1 MAPPE
6 LSDQQGQQTRTSAA
20 EIHAAIERLL
30 AGEAFLA
37 NRPWS
42 EIWWGLMHLDLFSG
56 WRIAIWIERDV
67 LGVVQSATAAD
78 GRNWIYGCQR
88 DDWTLG
94 PAARILEPLGLLS
107 ARQRQALEARLRRAC
122 CWPAPEPIDGGWM
135 PPLHQV
141 QRVHP
146 AAGRAG
152 LTAVR
157 AALAR
162 QAAHSAQRRSLG
174 AKAAWA
180 NHLQQS

>member
-56 WRIAIWIERDV
+56 WRIAIWIKRDA
-67 LGVVQSATAAD
+67 LGVCHAASAAD
-78 GRNWIYGCQR
+78 GRNWLYGCQR

-107 ARQRQALEARLRRAC
+107 PRQRQALEARLRRAC
-122 CWPAPEPIDGGWM
+122 CWPAPAHLDGGWM
-135 PPLHQV
+135 PPLHQL
-141 QRVHP
+141 QHP
-146 AAGRAG
+146 RPRRRASSKPGRTAAAKSPPCPEQVPAGRG
-152 LTAVR
+152 TM
-157 AALAR
+157 
-162 QAAHSAQRRSLG
+162 G
-174 AKAAWA
+174 PA
-180 NHLQQS
+180 NAPAFKP

>member
-37 NRPWS
+37 DRPWS

-56 WRIAIWIERDV
+56 WRIAIWIERDA

-107 ARQRQALEARLRRAC
+107 PRQRQALEARLRRAC
-122 CWPAPEPIDGGWM
+122 CWPAPAQLDVGCM
-135 PPLHQV
+135 PPLHQL
-141 QRVHP
+141 QRVHLR
-146 AAGRAG
+146 GRQS
-152 LTAVR
+152 R
-157 AALAR
+157 PHR
-162 QAAHSAQRRSLG
+162 SPRRSPHRTG
-174 AKAAWA
+174 AASSALFPEAIAGGKG
-180 NHLQQS
+180 SMG

>member
-6 LSDQQGQQTRTSAA
+6 PSDQQGQQTRTSAA

-37 NRPWS
+37 DRPWS

-56 WRIAIWIERDV
+56 WRIAIWIERDALDV
-67 LGVVQSATAAD
+67 CQSATAAD

-107 ARQRQALEARLRRAC
+107 PRQRQALEARLRRAC
-122 CWPAPEPIDGGWM
+122 CWPAPEPIDGSWM
-135 PPLHQV
+135 PPLHQL
-141 QRVHP
+141 QRVRP
-146 AAGRAG
+146 RGRQS
-152 LTAVR
+152 R
-157 AALAR
+157 PHR
-162 QAAHSAQRRSLG
+162 IPRRSPRRTG
-174 AKAAWA
+174 AASRALCPEAIAGGKG
-180 NHLQQS
+180 SMG